1 VQKPSRRR
9 SLRPVKLLR
18 RPTKPLLPS
27 ITPARMAAQ
36 RVLSQANSWRTYI
49 IVIVLMLLIGGGGTA
64 LVFLRRTDQALAN
77 IQQSDPRANTGSNV
91 AADPNTTNPVTT
103 SANFVPS
110 TLKEPFSVLLIG
122 VDKRAESEAEGVRS
136 DTIILVRVDPL
147 AGWATMLSIPRD
159 SVVQLPNGNYGKV
172 NSAYAYG
179 FYNAEKLYGSG
190 TSKDAGGGAAAA
202 QTIERFLNVKVD
214 YTAQV
219 DFQGFERLVDSVN
232 GIVIDVKA
240 TLVDPEYP
248 TENHGV
254 ERIYIAPGIQQMNG
268 RTALVYARS
277 RHSSNDFDR
286 SKRQQQVLKA
296 VLSAVRN
303 RGIMDNVSLLPQ
315 WVGVL
320 EQNVRTTL
328 PISNISTMSDL
339 AGIASRLDSNRIS
352 QLAINPL
359 EVRVDNV
366 IGSDIYWNPSDIAS
380 LVKRWQTGAGVAGI
394 VNLQVLNGTT
404 VSGLGGKVTTDLSKQ
419 GFATIDAGDGSKTAT
434 TMLYDIGDHSRE
446 RQRIIDSL
454 GLSSAQI
461 SVNATRPSGA
471 SKEANLI
478 LVVGTDYRAAGNT
491 P

>member
-1 VQKPSRRR
+1 
-9 SLRPVKLLR
+9 
-18 RPTKPLLPS
+18 
-27 ITPARMAAQ
+27 MAAQ

-49 IVIVLMLLIGGGGTA
+49 IVIVVLLLVGGGGSA
-64 LVFLRRTDQALAN
+64 VVLLRRTDQALAN
-77 IQQSDPRANTGSNV
+77 IQQNDPRANTAS
-91 AADPNTTNPVTT
+91 DTTTNTTDQTIIT
-103 SANFVPS
+103 DNFVPS

-136 DTIILVRVDPL
+136 DTLILVRVDPL

-159 SVVQLPNGNYGKV
+159 SVVPLPNGNLGKV
-172 NSAYAYG
+172 NGAYAYG

-232 GIVIDVKA
+232 GIVIDVKM
-240 TLVDPEYP
+240 TLVDPEFP

-254 ERIYIAPGIQQMNG
+254 ERIYIAPGLQQMNG
-268 RTALVYARS
+268 HTALVYARS

-296 VLSAVRN
+296 VLSAVRS
-303 RGIMDNVSLLPQ
+303 RGIMANVSLLPQ
-315 WVGVL
+315 WIGVL

-328 PISNISTMSDL
+328 PIGNITTMTDL
-339 AGIASRLDSNRIS
+339 AGIATRLDSDRIA

-366 IGSDIYWNPSDIAS
+366 IGSDIYWNPSDLAS
-380 LVKRWQTGAGVAGI
+380 LVKRWKTGSGIDGI
-394 VNLQVLNGTT
+394 VNLQVLNGTD
-404 VSGLGGKVTTDLSKQ
+404 VSGLGGKITTDLSKQ
-419 GFATIDAGDGSKTAT
+419 GFATIDAGDGEKTTT
-434 TMLYDIGDHSRE
+434 TMLYDIGDHNRE

-454 GLSSAQI
+454 GLSSTQV

-471 SKEANLI
+471 SQEANLI
-478 LVVGTDYRAAGNT
+478 LVVGTDYRTAGTT

>member
-1 VQKPSRRR
+1 
-9 SLRPVKLLR
+9 
-18 RPTKPLLPS
+18 
-27 ITPARMAAQ
+27 MAAH

-91 AADPNTTNPVTT
+91 ATDPNTTNPANS

-110 TLKEPFSVLLIG
+110 TLKEPFSVLLVG

-136 DTIILVRVDPL
+136 DTLILVRVDPL

-240 TLVDPEYP
+240 TLVDPEFP

-268 RTALVYARS
+268 RTALIYARS

-303 RGIMDNVSLLPQ
+303 RGIMNNVSLLPQ

-328 PISNISTMSDL
+328 PIGNISTMTDL
-339 AGIASRLDSNRIS
+339 AGIATRLDGNRIS

-380 LVKRWQTGAGVAGI
+380 LVKRWKTGAGVAGI
-394 VNLQVLNGTT
+394 VNLQVLNGTN

-419 GFATIDAGDGSKTAT
+419 GFATIDASDGAKTNI

-478 LVVGTDYRAAGNT
+478 LVVGTDYRAAGNA